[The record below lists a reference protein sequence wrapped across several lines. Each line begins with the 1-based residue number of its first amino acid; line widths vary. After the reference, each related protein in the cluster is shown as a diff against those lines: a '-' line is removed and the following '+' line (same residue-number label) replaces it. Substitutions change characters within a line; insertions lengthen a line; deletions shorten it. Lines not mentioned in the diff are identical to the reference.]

1 MKFKKVEI
9 QAFRAYDKAK
19 DGTFDFTRQEDG
31 RSADFISLYAPNGF
45 GKTSFYDAVEYGI
58 TNNIDRFLRKGNGK
72 DAFNSLKSERSIRA
86 KKNHYFLRNN
96 YSDDNLPSFIKL
108 YKVGDDNPVITN
120 IEKPK
125 TKAGYD
131 YKFDPTATVN
141 KEFKTVILSQEW
153 IDAFLK
159 EEKPEDR
166 YETFIEYFGDKK
178 IDEYY
183 KKLTSLIT
191 FNNKKIDTLKKELNG
206 IQLELKFEGDKDILK
221 KVNEKI
227 SSLNKAGEYLKEI
240 NESYSEG
247 DALDLSNTISE
258 RVSDLDFE
266 IIKAAEHI
274 KYLDIFFTGNEELD
288 GMTKYFES
296 KSQIEKLEK
305 KLAENNS
312 ILEKFEKKQ
321 KLTNEIDSIKKLN
334 DELSTKKQNLES
346 LKNDFKEYEK
356 IIKEISAKRKENED
370 LKKELLAIT
379 RSLND
384 LKQNESENTTKQSSI
399 QKQISELEKTISEIP
414 RQKETVTNTNL
425 KLQESKSKLIE
436 IEATITSFENE
447 KNLLEIPINN
457 LKTLIQ
463 EVSLGTYPSV
473 SDEVYSDNGEII
485 DELTQIEK
493 SLTTEKKDLNEIN
506 SRIESSE
513 NFQKEVEQFI
523 SKGSEIVNKSQASA
537 CPLCEQQYESF
548 SVLASKI
555 SNNKHLSNILSSLLN
570 ERDGKNKSITQLNES
585 LKLKREELIAK
596 IIKKLEEIEKKLVT
610 ILDDLKKH
618 SDSKSI
624 LTKEIELNTK
634 ILDEI
639 VLKLN
644 GKAIEVF
651 EKEVQ
656 SSLIKLRLEF
666 ESFLKKNEEL
676 KSLIV
681 SESLKSDN
689 AKKKSSKILAE
700 LDRLNKE
707 VVYHRFIDF
716 FKANFPET
724 EINENV
730 LTDELTKTSGS
741 IKSNANREINLKKE
755 IENLN
760 TTLNSFKSEAIQ
772 THNEL
777 IKKTK
782 ELQVKIITGFEQEVK
797 SKLGIEL
804 KEYNLELFTKF
815 LEDRKKKSNK
825 KINELELRIKDY
837 ILLAKLKENV
847 TPYLKYEKAKIKE
860 KDTKGR
866 IDFLKNRIAK
876 ELDNE
881 LKSVANYLA
890 QQIDSF
896 FYEGLINDLYRK
908 IDPHP
913 DYKIV
918 TFKCDFS
925 DTKPKLNVCVYQE
938 KQDEL
943 IIPNLYFSTAQL
955 NILSLSIFLAK
966 ALNAKDDKGNP
977 LECIFIDDPIQSM
990 DSINILSTIDLLRS
1004 IVVNHKKQIIL
1015 STHDENFHNL
1025 LKKKMPS
1032 SLFNSKFMELETF
1045 GKVKNDVS

>member
-9 QAFRAYDKAK
+9 QAFRAYDKVT
-19 DGTFDFTRQEDG
+19 DGTFDFSREEDG
-31 RSADFISLYAPNGF
+31 EYADFISLYAPNGF
-45 GKTSFYDAVEYGI
+45 GKTSFYDAVEYGV
-58 TNNIDRFLRKGNGK
+58 TKNIHRFIKK
-72 DAFNSLKSERSIRA
+72 QKFNQDTAKSEKSISSVD
-86 KKNHYFLRNN
+86 KQFILRNRF
-96 YSDDNLPSFIKL
+96 SESSLESFVKLTTIKGKEPL
-108 YKVGDDNPVITN
+108 IRKITPP
-120 IEKPK
+120 IK
-125 TKAGYD
+125 GGRD
-131 YKFDPTATVN
+131 FKFDERDTEN
-141 KEFKTVILSQEW
+141 KHFKEVILSQEW

-159 EEKPEDR
+159 EDKPEER

-206 IQLELKFEGDKDILK
+206 IQLELKFEGDKEILK

-274 KYLDIFFTGNEELD
+274 KYLDIFFTGNEELE

-296 KSQIEKLEK
+296 KNQIEKLEK
-305 KLAENNS
+305 QLAENNS

-346 LKNDFKEYEK
+346 LKSDFKEYKK
-356 IIKEISAKRKENED
+356 IIDEISAKRKENEE
-370 LKKELLAIT
+370 LKKELSAIT
-379 RSLND
+379 ISLNA

-399 QKQISELEKTISEIP
+399 QKQISDLEKNISETP
-414 RQKETVTNTNL
+414 KLKESLDNSNV
-425 KLQESKSKLIE
+425 KLQELNAKLVEVEGKIR
-436 IEATITSFENE
+436 SLE
-447 KNLLEIPINN
+447 KERSLFEIPINN
-457 LKTLIQ
+457 LKTSIQ
-463 EVSLGTYPSV
+463 ETNTGVYPSV
-473 SDEVYSDNGEII
+473 SDEAYSNNEKII
-485 DELTQIEK
+485 EELTQIEK
-493 SLTTEKKDLNEIN
+493 SLATKKKNLNEIN
-506 SRIESSE
+506 SRIEASK

-523 SKGSEIVNKSQASA
+523 SKGSEIVNKSKASA

-555 SNNKHLSNILSSLLN
+555 SNNRLLSNVLSSLLI
-570 ERDGKNKSITQLNES
+570 ERDVINKSITQLNES
-585 LKLKREELIAK
+585 LKLKREKLIAEITK
-596 IIKKLEEIEKKLVT
+596 NLEEIEKKRIT
-610 ILDDLKKH
+610 ILDALKKH
-618 SDSKSI
+618 SDSKSV

-634 ILDEI
+634 ILDET

-644 GKAIEVF
+644 GKTIEAF
-651 EKEVQ
+651 ENETQ
-656 SSLIKLRLEF
+656 SSLSKLRSEF
-666 ESFLKKNEEL
+666 ESFIKKHEEL
-676 KSLIV
+676 KSSVV
-681 SESLKSDN
+681 SESLKLDN
-689 AKKKSSKILAE
+689 SNKKLSKVLAE

-707 VVYHRFIDF
+707 TVYHSVIEF
-716 FKANFPET
+716 FNVNYPET

-730 LTDELTKTSGS
+730 LIDELTKTSKS
-741 IKSNANREINLKKE
+741 IKSNADREISLKKE
-755 IENLN
+755 IEDLN
-760 TTLNSFKSEAIQ
+760 TTLNSFKSEDIQ
-772 THNEL
+772 KHNEL

-815 LEDRKKKSNK
+815 LEDRKKKGNE

-837 ILLAKLKENV
+837 NLLAKLKENV

-913 DYKIV
+913 DYKTV

-1025 LKKKMPS
+1025 LKKKIPS

-1045 GKVKNDVS
+1045 GKVKKSNS

>member
-9 QAFRAYDKAK
+9 QAFRAYDKVT
-19 DGTFDFTRQEDG
+19 DGTFDFSREEDG
-31 RSADFISLYAPNGF
+31 EYADFISLYAPNGF
-45 GKTSFYDAVEYGI
+45 GKTSFYDAVEYGV
-58 TNNIDRFLRKGNGK
+58 TKNIHRFIKK
-72 DAFNSLKSERSIRA
+72 QKFNQDTAKSEKSISSVD
-86 KKNHYFLRNN
+86 KQFILRNRF
-96 YSDDNLPSFIKL
+96 SESSLESFVKLTTVKGKEPLIRKISTPIK
-108 YKVGDDNPVITN
+108 GGRDF
-120 IEKPK
+120 
-125 TKAGYD
+125 
-131 YKFDPTATVN
+131 KFDERETEN
-141 KEFKTVILSQEW
+141 KHFKEVILSQEW

-159 EEKPEDR
+159 EDKPEER

-191 FNNKKIDTLKKELNG
+191 FNNKKIETLKKELNG

-227 SSLNKAGEYLKEI
+227 SSLNKVGEHLKEI
-240 NESYSEG
+240 NESYSDV
-247 DALDLSNTISE
+247 DALNLSNTISE
-258 RVSDLDFE
+258 RISDLDFE

-274 KYLDIFFTGNEELD
+274 KYLDIFFIGNEELE

-296 KSQIEKLEK
+296 KSQTEKLEK
-305 KLAENNS
+305 QLTENNS

-356 IIKEISAKRKENED
+356 IIKEISTKKAENED

-379 RSLND
+379 ISLNA
-384 LKQNESENTTKQSSI
+384 LKQNENENTIKQSSI
-399 QKQISELEKTISEIP
+399 QKQITEIEITISEIP
-414 RQKETVTNTNL
+414 KLKETVAYTNL
-425 KLQESKSKLIE
+425 KLKESKTKLLE
-436 IEATITSFENE
+436 IEAIITSFEKE
-447 KNLLEIPINN
+447 KSLLEIPINN
-457 LKTLIQ
+457 LKTSIH
-463 EVSLGTYPSV
+463 EINTGVYPSV
-473 SDEVYSDNGEII
+473 SDETYFNNEKII

-506 SRIESSE
+506 SRIEASE

-555 SNNKHLSNILSSLLN
+555 SNNRLLSNVLSSFLN
-570 ERDGKNKSITQLNES
+570 ERNVKSKSINQLNEL
-585 LKLKREELIAK
+585 LKFKREKLIAE
-596 IIKKLEEIEKKLVT
+596 ITKKLEEIEKKRKQ
-610 ILDDLKKH
+610 ILDDLKKY
-618 SDSKSI
+618 SDSKSVFS
-624 LTKEIELNTK
+624 KEIELNTK
-634 ILDEI
+634 ILDET

-644 GKAIEVF
+644 GKTTEVF
-651 EKEVQ
+651 EKETQ
-656 SSLIKLRLEF
+656 DSLVKLRSEF
-666 ESFLKKNEEL
+666 ESFIKKNEEL
-676 KSLIV
+676 KSLVV

-689 AKKKSSKILAE
+689 AKEKSLKILAE

-707 VVYHRFIDF
+707 AVYHRVIEF
-716 FKANFPET
+716 FRVNYPET
-724 EINENV
+724 EINEKV
-730 LTDELTKTSGS
+730 LTDVLTKTSSS
-741 IKSNANREINLKKE
+741 IKYNADREIKLNKE
-755 IENLN
+755 IEDLN
-760 TTLNSFKSEAIQ
+760 TTLNSFKSEDVQ
-772 THNEL
+772 KQNEL

-782 ELQVKIITGFEQEVK
+782 ELCIKKITGFEQEVK

-815 LEDRKKKSNK
+815 LEDRKRKSNEE
-825 KINELELRIKDY
+825 INKLELRIKDY
-837 ILLAKLKENV
+837 NLLAKLKENV

-860 KDTKGR
+860 KDTNGR
-866 IDFLKNRIAK
+866 IDFLKNKIAK
-876 ELDNE
+876 ELDYE
-881 LKSVANYLA
+881 LKSVADYLA
-890 QQIDSF
+890 QQINSF

-913 DYKIV
+913 DYKTV

-1045 GKVKNDVS
+1045 GKVKID